1 MDKLKEEYGGLKMN
15 EKIEKVLQT
24 QIDDLRNKYEQLL
37 HSFMSHRDNQGKHK
51 REGGCLE

>member
-1 MDKLKEEYGGLKMN
+1 MN
-15 EKIEKVLQT
+15 EPIEKVLQT

-37 HSFMSHRDNQGKHK
+37 HSFMSHRDREDIHK